1 MTLALRVVAGAV
13 VAALGAAA
21 AAQCQ
26 AQRILATDGAPGLN
40 FGRNIVSRGD
50 WCFASCDSPDERGEV
65 HVLRRSA
72 GGGWEPSGI
81 LRAGDGQRGDGFG
94 SALAMQGEVVFVGA
108 LFANNNHGAVYVY
121 TFDGDRWVQRQK
133 LAGQGATLGAD
144 FGSAVAVDGGT
155 LVIGA
160 PGDNT
165 REISDG
171 AAYIFE
177 RNESGMWVQ
186 KARLTASDGGPF
198 DFLGRSVDI
207 EGETVVAGAPGY
219 SSNSQPGAVYVFKR
233 DGSGV
238 WSQAQK
244 IRQQGGSNEDEL
256 GISVGLEGN
265 TLVAGAYRYPD
276 EIDVGAI
283 FVFERAAPD
292 QAFFQTAMLTLPDG
306 APDDALGR
314 HLDFR
319 FGRIVAGSRG
329 RYLYRGGAYA
339 WEKRGLGWRL
349 IGELLADGGAPI
361 DRMGWGI
368 SIADDGTAIVGSHQ
382 EDNENGEQA
391 GAVYVF
397 DLDCPAEIR
406 ELTVLEGQLL
416 SGGIPELRHS
426 DDSYLVTRAKVTGQV
441 SQPHLMRLRLAATT
455 RRLNPDTIE
464 IRVEGRITDVSAQ
477 TTLFLRDWVTDDLVA
492 VSQYPMTMEETVRT
506 FTVPNA
512 SRFIRSGDGRIEL
525 EVRQIVFFPFTLGG
539 FQTYFDQI
547 EIRAR

>member
-1 MTLALRVVAGAV
+1 MTLALRLVAGAV

-26 AQRILATDGAPGLN
+26 AQRLLATDGAPGLN

-50 WCFASCDSPDERGEV
+50 WCFASCDSPDEQGEV
-65 HVLRRSA
+65 HVFRRSV

-81 LRAGDGQRGDGFG
+81 LRARDGQRGDAFG
-94 SALAMQGEVVFVGA
+94 SALALRAGSLFVGA
-108 LFANNNHGAVYVY
+108 QYANGNHGAVYVFD
-121 TFDGDRWVQRQK
+121 FDGTRWIEVQK
-133 LAGQGATLGAD
+133 FTGQGADSLAE
-144 FGSAVAVDGGT
+144 FGVSLAVDGGT
-155 LVIGA
+155 LVVGA
-160 PGDNT
+160 PFDYT
-165 REISDG
+165 RDTADG
-171 AAYIFE
+171 AVYIFE
-177 RNESGMWVQ
+177 RNQSGQWVQ
-186 KARLTASDGGPF
+186 KARLTASDGRRF
-198 DFLGRSVDI
+198 AFLGRSVDI
-207 EGETVVAGAPGY
+207 EGGTVVAGAPGDWT
-219 SSNSQPGAVYVFKR
+219 NSQPGAVYVFKR
-233 DGSGV
+233 NASGV
-238 WSQAQK
+238 WSQVQK

-265 TLVAGAYRYPD
+265 MLVAGAYRYPD

-283 FVFERAAPD
+283 FVFERAATD
-292 QAFFQTAMLTLPDG
+292 QPFFQTAMLTLPDG

-329 RYLYRGGAYA
+329 RYLFRGGAYV

-349 IGELLADGGAPI
+349 IGELLAEGGAPI

-406 ELTVLEGQLL
+406 EVTVLEGQLL

-441 SQPHLMRLRLAATT
+441 SQPHLMRLRLGATT

-492 VSQYPMTMEETVRT
+492 VSQYPMTMEENART

-547 EIRAR
+547 EIHAR

>member
-1 MTLALRVVAGAV
+1 MTVALRLVAGAV

-26 AQRILATDGAPGLN
+26 VQRILSPSGGAGLQ
-40 FGRNIVSRGD
+40 FGTHIVSHGE
-50 WCFASCDSPDERGEV
+50 WCFISSGSSDGRGEV
-65 HVLRRSA
+65 HVFRRSA
-72 GGGWEPSGI
+72 GGGWEPFGI
-81 LRAGDGQRGDGFG
+81 LRASDGQRGDGFG

-121 TFDGDRWVQRQK
+121 TFDGVQWVQQQK

-160 PGDNT
+160 PSDDT
-165 REISDG
+165 REIDDG
-171 AAYIFE
+171 AVYIFE

-186 KARLTASDGGPF
+186 KARLTASDGRIF
-198 DFLGRSVDI
+198 ASLGHSVDI
-207 EGETVVAGAPGY
+207 EGDTVVAGAPGDWT
-219 SSNSQPGAVYVFKR
+219 NSQPGAVYVFKR

-244 IRQQGGSNEDEL
+244 IRALEPTEDDEL
-256 GISVGLEGN
+256 GSSVGLEGN
-265 TLVAGAYRYPD
+265 TVVAGAWERPD
-276 EIDVGAI
+276 GAQAGAV

-314 HLDFR
+314 HVDFR

-339 WEKRGLGWRL
+339 WERRGLGWRL
-349 IGELLADGGAPI
+349 IGELLAEGGAPI

-368 SIADDGTAIVGSHQ
+368 AIADDGTAIVGSHQ

-477 TTLFLRDWVTDDLVA
+477 TTLFLRDWVTDDLVP

-512 SRFIRSGDGRIEL
+512 SRYIRSGDGRIEL

-539 FQTYFDQI
+539 FRTYFDQI

>member
-1 MTLALRVVAGAV
+1 MTLALRMVAGAV

-26 AQRILATDGAPGLN
+26 VQRIVSPSGGAGLQFGFSLA
-40 FGRNIVSRGD
+40 SRGG
-50 WCFASCDSPDERGEV
+50 WCFIGSGSSDARGEV
-65 HVLRRSA
+65 HVFRRSA
-72 GGGWEPSGI
+72 GGGWEPFGI
-81 LRAGDGQRGDGFG
+81 LRANDGQAGDGFG
-94 SALAMQGEVVFVGA
+94 AAVAAEGLTLFVGA
-108 LFANNNHGAVYVY
+108 SRAGPGAVYIF
-121 TFDGDRWVQRQK
+121 TFDGTRWGQVQKVR
-133 LAGQGATLGAD
+133 GQGAGPIAE
-144 FGSAVAVDGGT
+144 FGRSLAVDAGT
-155 LVIGA
+155 LVVGA
-160 PGDNT
+160 PFDYTRNT
-165 REISDG
+165 QDG
-171 AAYIFE
+171 AVYIFE

-207 EGETVVAGAPGY
+207 EGDTVVAGAPGY
-219 SSNSQPGAVYVFKR
+219 SGNSQPGAVYVFKR

-244 IRQQGGSNEDEL
+244 VRQQGGSNEDEL
-256 GISVGLEGN
+256 GISVGIEGN

-283 FVFERAAPD
+283 FVFGRAAPD

-339 WEKRGLGWRL
+339 WEKRGPGWRL
-349 IGELLADGGAPI
+349 IGELLAEGGAPI
-361 DRMGWGI
+361 DRMGWAI
-368 SIADDGTAIVGSHQ
+368 AIADDGTAIVGSHQ

-397 DLDCPAEIR
+397 DLDCSAEIR

-477 TTLFLRDWVTDDLVA
+477 TTLFLRDWVTDALVP
-492 VSQYPMTMEETVRT
+492 VSQYPMTMEESSRS

-525 EVRQIVFFPFTLGG
+525 EVRQVVFFPFTLGG

-547 EIRAR
+547 EIHAR